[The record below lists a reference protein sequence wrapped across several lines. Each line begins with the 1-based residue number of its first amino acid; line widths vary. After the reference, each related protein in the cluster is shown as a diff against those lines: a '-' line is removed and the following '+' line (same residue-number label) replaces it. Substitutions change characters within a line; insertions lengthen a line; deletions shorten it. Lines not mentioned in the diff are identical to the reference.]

1 MLIGGAMEYRYLGH
15 SGLRISE
22 LALGTAT
29 FGGGT
34 AFFKAWGSADV
45 EEARRMVD
53 LALEH
58 GINLLDTADVYSDGL
73 SEQIVGEVLKG
84 RRHRLL
90 ISTKSTFRLGSGPND
105 VGFSRHHLLSSV
117 DASLRRLQT
126 DYIDL
131 YHLHGFD
138 ARTPLEE
145 LLSTLDQLVRSGR
158 IRYVAASN
166 FSGWHL
172 MKALAIADRY
182 GWPRF
187 VAHQVYYSLLG
198 REYEWELM
206 PLARDQDVGA
216 IVWSPLGWGRLTG
229 RIGRNKPVPT
239 QSRLHETAD
248 AGPPVDE
255 ASLFRVT
262 DALEAV
268 AEETGKS
275 VPQIAINWLLNR
287 PTVASVLIGA
297 RNEAQLEQNI
307 RAAGWRLAAGQ
318 IARLDAASRKSP
330 VSPYWHQARF
340 SERNPFPTDIGG
352 SAVPL

>member
-1 MLIGGAMEYRYLGH
+1 MEYRFLGN
-15 SGLRISE
+15 SGLRVPE

-34 AFFKAWGSADV
+34 AFFKAWGSAGV

-73 SEQIVGEVLKG
+73 SEKIVGDVVKG
-84 RRHRLL
+84 RRHRFL
-90 ISTKSTFRLGSGPND
+90 ISTKSTFRLGTGPND
-105 VGFSRHHLLSSV
+105 VGFSRYHLLNSV
-117 DASLRRLQT
+117 DESLRRLQSEH
-126 DYIDL
+126 IDI

-145 LLSTLDQLVRSGR
+145 LLSTLDQLVRSGK

-172 MKALAIADRY
+172 MKALAVSERH

-206 PLARDQDVGA
+206 PLALDQNVAA

-229 RIGRNKPVPT
+229 RIGRHKPLPA

-248 AGPPVDE
+248 AAPPVDE
-255 ASLFRVT
+255 PLLFNVT
-262 DALEAV
+262 DALEAI

-275 VPQIAINWLLNR
+275 VPQVALNWLLAR
-287 PTVASVLIGA
+287 PSVASVLIGA

-307 RAAGWRLAAGQ
+307 GAAGWRLTAEQ
-318 IARLDAASRKSP
+318 IARLDAASQKTP
-330 VSPYWHQARF
+330 VSPYWHQTRF
-340 SERNPFPTDIGG
+340 SERNPFPTSIGG
-352 SAVPL
+352 STVPL